1 MDVCKVQFSCQSVS
15 CSDCE
20 PDYLLCFICF
30 SFIREKSTNALTGR
44 TVRPAKKK
52 AMFCLTEKSVDEED
66 MSNEEKAPPLP
77 PPAQQSRTARSVN
90 IVINGK

>member
-1 MDVCKVQFSCQSVS
+1 M
-15 CSDCE
+15 
-20 PDYLLCFICF
+20 
-30 SFIREKSTNALTGR
+30 TGR

-52 AMFCLTEKSVDEED
+52 AMLCLTEKSVDEED